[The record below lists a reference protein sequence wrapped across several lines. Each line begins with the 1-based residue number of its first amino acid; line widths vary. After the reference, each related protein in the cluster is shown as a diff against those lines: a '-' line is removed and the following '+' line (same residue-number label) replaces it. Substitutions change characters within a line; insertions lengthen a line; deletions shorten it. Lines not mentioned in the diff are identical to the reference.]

1 MKKNIK
7 HSFLVLAIAVMATS
21 CTKYSNDIDAAS
33 NTNATTLASAALN
46 NRVVAGFILDANT
59 LPNVAA
65 SVLPVG
71 YNPFR
76 KILTYDTIATV
87 NKAPAYKAGDVIN
100 IVGYLKGDDFAISK
114 RRINVSLYKAPTA
127 FITPANPPSVI
138 NVMQNAEDRY
148 RSYQPGAAGSAT
160 AADSAFTLTT
170 ITPTNVSPF
179 NVLQVMNETV
189 NGVNINTYMVHFT
202 FTVPAPTA
210 TKWISGQVFSINL
223 NAGVAANDLGN
234 INWIYAFRV
243 R

>member
-7 HSFLVLAIAVMATS
+7 YCFWVLSLATVVAS
-21 CTKYSNDIDAAS
+21 CTKYNNEIDGAS
-33 NTNATTLASAALN
+33 NTNSTTLTSSSLN
-46 NRVVAGFILDANT
+46 NRVVAGFIVNATT
-59 LPNVAA
+59 LPNVPA

-76 KILTYDTIATV
+76 KILTYDTVATV
-87 NKAPAYKAGDVIN
+87 NKPPTFKAGDVIN
-100 IVGYLKGDDFAISK
+100 IVGYLKGDDVAITK

-127 FITPANPPSVI
+127 FITPANPPAII

-148 RSYQPGAAGSAT
+148 RSYQPGVAGSAT
-160 AADSAFTLTT
+160 APDTAFTLNT
-170 ITPTNVSPF
+170 ITPTNVLPF
-179 NVLQVMNETV
+179 NVLQVLNETV
-189 NGVNINTYMVHFT
+189 NGINYNTYMVHFT

-234 INWIYAFRV
+234 INWIYAFRI

>member
-7 HSFLVLAIAVMATS
+7 YSFLVLTLAAMVVS

-33 NTNATTLASAALN
+33 NTNSTTLASSALN
-46 NRVVAGFILDANT
+46 NRVVAGFIVNAT
-59 LPNVAA
+59 SLPNVPA

-76 KILTYDTIATV
+76 KILTYDTVATV
-87 NKAPAYKAGDVIN
+87 NKPPTYKAGDVIN
-100 IVGYLKGDDFAISK
+100 IVGYLKGDDFAITK
-114 RRINVSLYKAPTA
+114 RRINLSLYKAPTA
-127 FITPANPPSVI
+127 FITPANPPSII
-138 NVMQNAEDRY
+138 NVMQSAEDRY
-148 RSYQPGAAGSAT
+148 RTYQPGLSGSST
-160 AADSAFTLTT
+160 APDTAFSLST

-179 NVLQVMNETV
+179 NVLQVLNETV
-189 NGVNINTYMVHFT
+189 NGINYNTYMVHFT

-223 NAGVAANDLGN
+223 NAGVAASDVGN
-234 INWIYAFRV
+234 INWIYAFRI